1 MIAYY
6 QEGTYNNMR
15 YLIFWVWMME
25 IYKKEKR
32 QHYLEKYSISHLFSF
47 PIEKFIEVHEYK
59 RDEWI
64 IREGMRPDFLFYVIE
79 GKAKIYVTHQNG
91 KVSVI
96 NFINAQEYIGE
107 MELLNEVYYTKG
119 IQTSTKTICFA
130 IPFHQCRTQMLEDA
144 TFLRELTKFL
154 SVKATKMAAKYSQ
167 SLAFPLENRLADFIM
182 QTAHEDVYK
191 EKHVTVCDF
200 LGVSYRHLL
209 HVFAQFCDKGYLKKE
224 GHQYRIQQY
233 HKLNELSVILKNE

>member
-1 MIAYY
+1 
-6 QEGTYNNMR
+6 
-15 YLIFWVWMME
+15 ME
-25 IYKKEKR
+25 IYKNEKR
-32 QHYLEKYSISHLFSF
+32 LRYIQEHSIAHLFSF
-47 PIEKFIEVHEYK
+47 RIEEFIEVHEYK

-64 IREGMRPDFLFYVIE
+64 IKEGMRPNFLFYVIE

-91 KVSVI
+91 KVSLI
-96 NFINAQEYIGE
+96 NFINAYDYIGE

-130 IPFHQCRTQMLEDA
+130 IPFHRYRKQLLEDA

-154 SVKATKMAAKYSQ
+154 SIKATQMAAKYSQ
-167 SLAFPLENRLADFIM
+167 SLAFPLENRLADFIL
-182 QTAHEDVYK
+182 QTADEDVYK

-209 HVFAQFCDKGYLKKE
+209 HVLSQFCEKGYLQKE
-224 GHQYRIQQY
+224 GRHYRIHQ
-233 HKLNELSVILKNE
+233 HKSLHDLAELLKNK